1 MMKTIINFLLKNQ
14 KRIRI
19 ALFVIIFLMI
29 VINIIT
35 CIILQKCRPVYFSS
49 AGTVYFLAILIFLIN
64 TIISKLA
71 NKTKLVAKLTKYF
84 LYFIKYFSI
93 LYLCHFFLLF
103 HMIGGALAGLPFL
116 CKELFIVFIPLLS
129 LLLL

>member
-1 MMKTIINFLLKNQ
+1 MKIIINFLLKNQ

-19 ALFVIIFLMI
+19 ALFVIIFLMV

-35 CIILQKCRPVYFSS
+35 CIILQKCRPIYFLS
-49 AGTVYFLAILIFLIN
+49 AGIVYFLAILIFLEN
-64 TIISKLA
+64 FIILKLK
-71 NKTKLVAKLTKYF
+71 NKTKIIAKLTKYF

-93 LYLCHFFLLF
+93 FYLCYFLLLL
-103 HMIGGALAGLPFL
+103 HIIGGGLAGLPFL